1 MLDLSPPLKNKL
13 INAELCDLISAW
25 QQTWLTI
32 GLVKSPM
39 GPRGDIP
46 DRIKSGM
53 SAESLAAEQPEET
66 ALENLIQY
74 CVAAISI
81 AHQNGTSNLVID
93 EINTIFTYSNRN
105 ARDFFKQQMQ
115 AEIFKRVLNNLQT
128 NRTIAEIKM
137 ETGQHIGKALTFG
150 FED

>member
-1 MLDLSPPLKNKL
+1 
-13 INAELCDLISAW
+13 
-25 QQTWLTI
+25 
-32 GLVKSPM
+32 M
-39 GPRGDIP
+39 GPSGVIP
-46 DRIKSGM
+46 DRIKSNM

-74 CVAAISI
+74 CVAAITI

-115 AEIFKRVLNNLQT
+115 AEIFKRVLNNLGT
-128 NRTIAEIKM
+128 NRTIAEIKTRSFNPQSM
-137 ETGQHIGKALTFG
+137 LQ
-150 FED
+150 